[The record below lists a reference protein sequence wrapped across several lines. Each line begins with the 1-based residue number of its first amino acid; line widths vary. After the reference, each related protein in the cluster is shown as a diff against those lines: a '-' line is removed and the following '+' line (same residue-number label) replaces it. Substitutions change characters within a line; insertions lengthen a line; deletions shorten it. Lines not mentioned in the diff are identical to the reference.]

1 MVVRS
6 DSYFAQSLL
15 KLTHLMSGG
24 HIEDGPRSVLHHVTV
39 GQQDVVIVQA
49 LLVPPYIALIH
60 NGQICN
66 GKPSIKYC
74 TNNRE
79 RIAT

>member
-1 MVVRS
+1 MVLG
-6 DSYFAQSLL
+6 DANFTKSLL

-49 LLVPPYIALIH
+49 LLVPPHIALIH

-66 GKPSIKYC
+66 VKPSIKYC
-74 TNNRE
+74 TNNRG
-79 RIAT
+79 RIAI